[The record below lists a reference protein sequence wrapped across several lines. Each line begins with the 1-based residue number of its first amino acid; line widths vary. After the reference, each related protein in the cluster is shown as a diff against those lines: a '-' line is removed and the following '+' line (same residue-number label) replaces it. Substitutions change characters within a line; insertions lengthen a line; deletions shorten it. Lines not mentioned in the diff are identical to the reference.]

1 MKKENEED
9 ATYSISY
16 EGGKILRVKLIN
28 GVRCY
33 NLDDVNNIFSSDVLA
48 FMKSDEGKKKIQEFE
63 KKTGS
68 KITVGELL
76 KLSKND
82 DENLNKK

>member
-1 MKKENEED
+1 
-9 ATYSISY
+9 
-16 EGGKILRVKLIN
+16 
-28 GVRCY
+28 
-33 NLDDVNNIFSSDVLA
+33 
-48 FMKSDEGKKKIQEFE
+48 MKSDEGKKKIQEFE